1 MGLGVTS
8 YYLTSLLKEFH
19 GHRLRFRIPQKV
31 SYQNFRHGS
40 LRERLGARQLDNYRH
55 FFEADFMK
63 LISTDYSYHF
73 SDFNTQSIPPDG
85 VYVFEELFQLLEN
98 IVNNKFEAG
107 NDDCFAGLGR
117 LNEFIP
123 LGIYPQLEGIIK
135 LMHQT
140 GGALEFA
147 TGTPRSVFVI
157 SELETG
163 KKARLAAQNAVKIS
177 SNRQL
182 LDDTIPRIKF
192 PVKQGT
198 GSMTNYHDLID
209 KESQAKNAETQR
221 LCEVVK
227 SALQREEGLL
237 LLFDKALAA
246 FIESPELSDLPAMNP
261 NIYPIRNLKEMIMVD
276 GFFNLPSSKLKGSC
290 LFKHTERRELA
301 AKLALYLLMSCDSE
315 KASAM
320 DSWNGNHV
328 TFFSSSDSQKG
339 CNRESPYISCLL
351 GQAPSTSQSFI
362 PNNYDTPR
370 RYTEIARLLMEI
382 EYGPIFDSDEHFS
395 AKNNFGLETI
405 KESLKMH
412 REYDDPTKSNYLDAI
427 GNCLRFGN
435 LFRYEYRSEAIRSTE
450 RPADTCRRI
459 IRTEIVLKLLLDLPA
474 FKKPLPKRARPSN
487 NEQFPISQEKLLDI
501 VDDGDIQILSQHQ
514 ASSVSNIDH
523 GLINSVV
530 RGRVDG
536 GASFGLSSANSRQD
550 SRSKTLSSRPSMI
563 PRRSQGSKTNQGKK
577 KVSFG
582 EASKKNIGSLF
593 DSQESIEAPA
603 TAGSAKLWF
612 QKLND
617 LVVDPILSVRRRQ
630 ADRLVKV
637 AVLDT
642 GIDIAHPMITK
653 AMGENGSKI
662 TKFQD
667 WTQSPYSIS
676 DRVGHGTAVSEILL
690 RVAKVDLYVGKV
702 TDAAEF
708 DDKTPGIVAQAI
720 EYATSS
726 GGWDVD
732 IVVLSLGFESEDN
745 GIRRAILNAHIRNKI
760 IFAAASNSAS
770 LVPEL
775 RVSFPARMCG
785 QVISIRSA
793 SGQSVRSNASPIAS
807 DGDDNFMTLGEGIEA
822 AWPSDLND
830 GNPTRYVSGTSF
842 ATPVAAGIAA
852 LILEFSVQQGK
863 VKGDSNLEAA
873 DRAILWSHRGV
884 RKIFQVM
891 STIVDRD
898 NKPDCRMVYP
908 WGLFDNKRKYPGHAM
923 EINRWLQNPGDPGSV
938 IGTALPIPGNIDI
951 NHTYKESWTMDLGR
965 NSQSKIGYWA
975 KIAQLPVAAGAHTI
989 WGRSKGSVYTIP
1001 KMDTYSIEP
1010 TPEYVKASTS
1020 LASSDSI
1027 RKGSNFYMVTGVKI
1041 ARGGSA
1047 MNVDSK
1053 DVGANVIL
1061 GVDVTMASIPIEVG
1075 GEVGYSTGGYNN
1087 QSFGSSSD
1095 FVFAYRVREI
1105 FYEKRILKS
1114 REYNKGAVLGEGL
1127 PSQIWKEGNKAQF
1140 TIDEAETGDDDFI
1153 AEGEID
1159 VFEDDDGQEVAIVS

>member
-1 MGLGVTS
+1 MWVYDALVKWGLALQATISRVYSKNSMGIG
-8 YYLTSLLKEFH
+8 Y
-19 GHRLRFRIPQKV
+19 
-31 SYQNFRHGS
+31 GS
-40 LRERLGARQLDNYRH
+40 LDNYRH

-63 LISTDYSYHF
+63 LISTDHSYHS

-85 VYVFEELFQLLEN
+85 VHVFEELFQLLEN

-135 LMHQT
+135 SMHQT
-140 GGALEFA
+140 EGALEFT

-198 GSMTNYHDLID
+198 GSMTNYHNLID
-209 KESQAKNAETQR
+209 KFIQYFDFEYRALVTRVLGTVATELEKCPPVLGHKIMIQLPSFKETDVFSSDLLHLVEGSLDGFVYCPELSQWHNIKCRFDQESQAKNAETQR

-523 GLINSVV
+523 GLINS
-530 RGRVDG
+530 
-536 GASFGLSSANSRQD
+536 
-550 SRSKTLSSRPSMI
+550 
-563 PRRSQGSKTNQGKK
+563 
-577 KVSFG
+577 
-582 EASKKNIGSLF
+582 
-593 DSQESIEAPA
+593 ESIEAPA

-891 STIVDRD
+891 STIVNRD

-938 IGTALPIPGNIDI
+938 IGTPLPIPGNIDI

-1047 MNVDSK
+1047 TNVESK
-1053 DVGANVIL
+1053 DIGADVIL
-1061 GVDVTMASIPIEVG
+1061 GVDVTTASIPIEVG
-1075 GEVGYSTGGYNN
+1075 VEVGYSTGGYNN

-1105 FYEKRILKS
+1105 FYEKRILKT

-1127 PSQIWKEGNKAQF
+1127 PSESWKEGNKAQF
-1140 TIDEAETGDDDFI
+1140 TIDEAEIGDEDFI
-1153 AEGEID
+1153 AEGGID

>member
-1 MGLGVTS
+1 M
-8 YYLTSLLKEFH
+8 
-19 GHRLRFRIPQKV
+19 
-31 SYQNFRHGS
+31 
-40 LRERLGARQLDNYRH
+40 RQT
-55 FFEADFMK
+55 E
-63 LISTDYSYHF
+63 
-73 SDFNTQSIPPDG
+73 
-85 VYVFEELFQLLEN
+85 
-98 IVNNKFEAG
+98 
-107 NDDCFAGLGR
+107 
-117 LNEFIP
+117 
-123 LGIYPQLEGIIK
+123 
-135 LMHQT
+135 
-140 GGALEFA
+140 GALELT
-147 TGTPRSVFVI
+147 TGTPRSVFFI
-157 SELETG
+157 SKLETG
-163 KKARLAAQNAVKIS
+163 KEARVAAQNAFKVL

-198 GSMTNYHDLID
+198 GSMRNYHDLID
-209 KESQAKNAETQR
+209 KFIRYFDCEYRALVTRVLGTVATELEKCPPVLGHKIMIQLPSIKETDLFSSDSLHLVEGSLDGFVYCPELSQWHNIKCRFDQESQAKNAEAQR

-227 SALQREEGLL
+227 CALQREEGLL

-246 FIESPELSDLPAMNP
+246 FIESPEFSDLPTMNP

-276 GFFNLPSSKLKGSC
+276 GFFNPPSSKLKGSC
-290 LFKHTERRELA
+290 VFKHTERRELA

-315 KASAM
+315 KTPLM
-320 DSWNGNHV
+320 DSWNGYHV
-328 TFFSSSDSQKG
+328 TFFSSSNSQKG
-339 CNRESPYISCLL
+339 CNRESPYISCLI

-362 PNNYDTPR
+362 PSNYDTPR

-382 EYGPIFDSDEHFS
+382 EYGPIFDNDEHFS
-395 AKNNFGLETI
+395 AKNNFGLEII
-405 KESLKMH
+405 KESLKRH

-435 LFRYEYRSEAIRSTE
+435 LFRYEYRSEAIRSAE

-459 IRTEIVLKLLLDLPA
+459 IKTEIVLKLLLDLPA

-487 NEQFPISQEKLLDI
+487 NEQFPNSQAKLLDI
-501 VDDGDIQILSQHQ
+501 VDDGDGQILSQHQ
-514 ASSVSNIDH
+514 ASSFSNIDH

-530 RGRVDG
+530 RGKVDG
-536 GASFGLSSANSRQD
+536 GTSFGLSSANSRQD

-563 PRRSQGSKTNQGKK
+563 PRRSQGAKTNQGKK

-702 TDAAEF
+702 SDAAEF

-720 EYATSS
+720 EYATSF

-732 IVVLSLGFESEDN
+732 IVVLSLGFENEDQ

-852 LILEFSVQQGK
+852 LILEFSIQQGK
-863 VKGDSNLEAA
+863 LKGDSNLEAA
-873 DRAILWSHRGV
+873 DRAILWSHRGI

-891 STIVDRD
+891 STIVNRD

-923 EINRWLQNPGDPGSV
+923 EINRWLQ
-938 IGTALPIPGNIDI
+938 
-951 NHTYKESWTMDLGR
+951 
-965 NSQSKIGYWA
+965 
-975 KIAQLPVAAGAHTI
+975 
-989 WGRSKGSVYTIP
+989 
-1001 KMDTYSIEP
+1001 SI
-1010 TPEYVKASTS
+1010 
-1020 LASSDSI
+1020 
-1027 RKGSNFYMVTGVKI
+1027 
-1041 ARGGSA
+1041 
-1047 MNVDSK
+1047 
-1053 DVGANVIL
+1053 
-1061 GVDVTMASIPIEVG
+1061 
-1075 GEVGYSTGGYNN
+1075 
-1087 QSFGSSSD
+1087 
-1095 FVFAYRVREI
+1095 
-1105 FYEKRILKS
+1105 
-1114 REYNKGAVLGEGL
+1114 
-1127 PSQIWKEGNKAQF
+1127 
-1140 TIDEAETGDDDFI
+1140 
-1153 AEGEID
+1153 
-1159 VFEDDDGQEVAIVS
+1159 

>member
-1 MGLGVTS
+1 M
-8 YYLTSLLKEFH
+8 
-19 GHRLRFRIPQKV
+19 
-31 SYQNFRHGS
+31 
-40 LRERLGARQLDNYRH
+40 RQT
-55 FFEADFMK
+55 E
-63 LISTDYSYHF
+63 
-73 SDFNTQSIPPDG
+73 
-85 VYVFEELFQLLEN
+85 
-98 IVNNKFEAG
+98 
-107 NDDCFAGLGR
+107 
-117 LNEFIP
+117 
-123 LGIYPQLEGIIK
+123 
-135 LMHQT
+135 
-140 GGALEFA
+140 GALELT

-163 KKARLAAQNAVKIS
+163 KKARVAAQNAIKIL

-209 KESQAKNAETQR
+209 KFIRYFDCEYRALVTRVLGTVATELEKCPPVLGHKIMIQLPSIKETDLFSSDSLHLVKGDLDGFVYCPELSQWHNIKCRFDQESQAKNAEAQR

-246 FIESPELSDLPAMNP
+246 FIESPEFSDLPTMNP

-276 GFFNLPSSKLKGSC
+276 GFFNLPSSKSKGSC

-320 DSWNGNHV
+320 DSWNG
-328 TFFSSSDSQKG
+328 
-339 CNRESPYISCLL
+339 
-351 GQAPSTSQSFI
+351 QAPPTSQSFI

-382 EYGPIFDSDEHFS
+382 EYGPIFDNDEHFS

-487 NEQFPISQEKLLDI
+487 NEQFPNSQENLLDI
-501 VDDGDIQILSQHQ
+501 VDDGDSQILSQHQ
-514 ASSVSNIDH
+514 ASSFSNIGH
-523 GLINSVV
+523 SLINSVV
-530 RGRVDG
+530 RGKVDRG
-536 GASFGLSSANSRQD
+536 PSFGLSSANSRQD
-550 SRSKTLSSRPSMI
+550 SRSKTLLSRPSMI
-563 PRRSQGSKTNQGKK
+563 PRRSRGAKTNQGKK

-642 GIDIAHPMITK
+642 GIDIAHPMIIK
-653 AMGENGSKI
+653 AMEENGSKI

-702 TDAAEF
+702 SDAAEF
-708 DDKTPGIVAQAI
+708 DDRTPGIVAQAI

-732 IVVLSLGFESEDN
+732 IVVLSLGFEHEDES
-745 GIRRAILNAHIRNKI
+745 IRRAILNAHIRDKI

-775 RVSFPARMCG
+775 RVSFPARMSG

-793 SGQSVRSNASPIAS
+793 SGQSVRSNNSPIAS

-830 GNPTRYVSGTSF
+830 GHPTRYVSGTSF

-852 LILEFSVQQGK
+852 LVLEFSIQQGK
-863 VKGDSNLEAA
+863 GKADSNLEAA
-873 DRAILWSHRGV
+873 DRATLWSHRGI

-891 STIVDRD
+891 STIVNRD

-908 WGLFDNKRKYPGHAM
+908 
-923 EINRWLQNPGDPGSV
+923 
-938 IGTALPIPGNIDI
+938 
-951 NHTYKESWTMDLGR
+951 
-965 NSQSKIGYWA
+965 
-975 KIAQLPVAAGAHTI
+975 
-989 WGRSKGSVYTIP
+989 
-1001 KMDTYSIEP
+1001 
-1010 TPEYVKASTS
+1010 
-1020 LASSDSI
+1020 
-1027 RKGSNFYMVTGVKI
+1027 
-1041 ARGGSA
+1041 
-1047 MNVDSK
+1047 
-1053 DVGANVIL
+1053 
-1061 GVDVTMASIPIEVG
+1061 
-1075 GEVGYSTGGYNN
+1075 
-1087 QSFGSSSD
+1087 
-1095 FVFAYRVREI
+1095 
-1105 FYEKRILKS
+1105 
-1114 REYNKGAVLGEGL
+1114 
-1127 PSQIWKEGNKAQF
+1127 
-1140 TIDEAETGDDDFI
+1140 
-1153 AEGEID
+1153 
-1159 VFEDDDGQEVAIVS
+1159 